1 MTAAEFK
8 NAVREGKPP
17 AFKDA
22 DLVTCATCAV
32 ISGISAVMTIPAVA
46 GADYRDCTSLSLNG
60 IECSPVKVNDDG
72 SAEVTVEAAAVSPD
86 RTSETIPKNYCTGDL
101 LRDIA
106 EGKEIEISVGGK
118 DGVVEDIIFP
128 EDIISARISACIG
141 AGENGCA
148 LVNGGENP
156 LKNGHLFQPLGAD
169 FSEAFVYG
177 CGEISPFVND
187 PDLRSM
193 GAGTKI
199 LVNGVIGTI
208 TAINNGVESE
218 GVFAGVK
225 VGGPSLS
232 VSADMKD
239 MMPEF
244 MGGLTS
250 KSGRESVIAV
260 AVAIPVLDSESI
272 KALSVTDKEIPLPV
286 IDLDKSVKVGDA
298 DYGAVWQDAD
308 RSIEVNP
315 LNCLYC
321 GGCPAG
327 SLCPRKAVILG
338 GGVIQSRCISCGRCL
353 NTCPGEVYSMN
364 TGSITIKEGCK
375 EGITEGITEGMSIP
389 IKLRLSDRRRAEEI
403 CEIMKEMIEDGEFSL
418 TEN

>member
-8 NAVREGKPP
+8 NAVREGKTPN
-17 AFKDA
+17 FRDV

-32 ISGISAVMTIPAVA
+32 ISGISAVMTIPAVG
-46 GADYRDCTSLSLNG
+46 GADYRDCTSISLNG
-60 IECSPVKVNDDG
+60 IECILGTVNDDG
-72 SAEVTVEAAAVSPD
+72 SMEVTVEAAAVSPD

-106 EGKEIEISVGGK
+106 EGKEIEIAVNGK
-118 DGVVEDIIFP
+118 DGILEDIIFP
-128 EDIISARISACIG
+128 EDIVSARLYACIG

-148 LVNGGENP
+148 LVNGGEKP
-156 LKNGHLFQPLGAD
+156 LKNEHLFQPLGAD

-177 CGEISPFVND
+177 CGEITPFVND

-193 GAGTKI
+193 RAGTKI
-199 LVNGVIGTI
+199 LVNGIIGTI
-208 TAINNGVESE
+208 TAINDGEDSE

-232 VSADMKD
+232 VSADIKE

-244 MGGLTS
+244 MGGLAT

-260 AVAIPVLDSESI
+260 AVAIPVIDSESMA
-272 KALSVTDKEIPLPV
+272 ALSVPDKDIPLPV
-286 IDLDKSVKVGDA
+286 IDLDKSVHVGDA
-298 DYGAVWQDAD
+298 GYDAVWQDAD

-338 GGVIQSRCISCGRCL
+338 GGIIQSRCISCGRCL

-364 TGSITIKEGCK
+364 PGSITIKKGCK
-375 EGITEGITEGMSIP
+375 EGIKEGIIEGMNIP
-389 IKLRLSDRRRAEEI
+389 IKLRLSDRRRAEEL
-403 CEIMKEMIEDGEFSL
+403 CEILKEMIEDGEFSID
-418 TEN
+418 

>member
-8 NAVREGKPP
+8 NAVREGKTPN
-17 AFKDA
+17 FRDV

-32 ISGISAVMTIPAVA
+32 ISGISAVMTIPAVG
-46 GADYRDCTSLSLNG
+46 GADYRDCTSISLNG
-60 IECSPVKVNDDG
+60 IECIRGKVNDDG
-72 SAEVTVEAAAVSPD
+72 SMEVTVEAAAVSPD

-106 EGKEIEISVGGK
+106 EGKEIEIAVNGK
-118 DGVVEDIIFP
+118 DGILEDIIFP
-128 EDIISARISACIG
+128 EDIVSARLYACIG

-148 LVNGGENP
+148 LVNGGEKP
-156 LKNGHLFQPLGAD
+156 LKNEHLFQPLGAD

-193 GAGTKI
+193 TAGTKI

-208 TAINNGVESE
+208 TAINDGGDPE

-225 VGGPSLS
+225 VEGPSLS
-232 VSADMKD
+232 VSADIKD

-244 MGGLTS
+244 MGGLAT

-260 AVAIPVLDSESI
+260 AVAIPVLDSESMA
-272 KALSVTDKEIPLPV
+272 ALSVLDKDIPLPV
-286 IDLDKSVKVGDA
+286 IDLDKSVRVGDA
-298 DYGAVWQDAD
+298 GYDAVWQDAD

-338 GGVIQSRCISCGRCL
+338 GGIIQSRCISCGRCL

-375 EGITEGITEGMSIP
+375 EGIKEGINEGMCVP
-389 IKLRLSDRRRAEEI
+389 IKLRLSDRRRAEEL
-403 CEIMKEMIEDGEFSL
+403 CEILKEMIEDGEFSID
-418 TEN
+418 